1 MNAHWPIT
9 DTRPPSAPLP
19 IPEPWHAGIPGAA
32 SPTHTP
38 AAPSLA
44 AYLADEASLA
54 CLRDCLASLGLSAER
69 CQIATLD
76 EAVQAL
82 AMAPAS
88 PEILIVDLSGRADPL
103 ADLPALAQVCAPGTL
118 VIAIG
123 QTNDVQL
130 FRGLLARGFHDYLL
144 KPLSAPQL
152 AEAIAGAQATLASAA
167 LAPATG
173 AAPAS
178 QHLTTVVIGT
188 RGGVGATTLAT
199 ALAWLS
205 STDLAQPTA
214 LLDLDIAFGTGALSL
229 DLEPGQGLV
238 DAIDNPA
245 RIDGLFI
252 ERAMIRA
259 SDTLAILSAEAPVTT
274 AAPADGGALL
284 HLAEELRHAFAATII
299 DLPRALL
306 ASTTQLLAEAGSVVL
321 VTELTLAGAR
331 DTIRILGHV
340 RAHAPLARVILV
352 ANKVP
357 SGLCE
362 IGPGDFEAAIE
373 RNLDFLLPCEP
384 HVAITAAKH
393 GQSFAEANRDGR
405 LGEGL
410 AAIARAACATGD
422 GSTAPALRARPSL
435 LARLGSRGFSG
446 GWLGALL
453 GSAPAA

>member
-1 MNAHWPIT
+1 MNAPWPIT
-9 DTRPPSAPLP
+9 ATRPPSAPQAM
-19 IPEPWHAGIPGAA
+19 PEPWHADIPGATQA
-32 SPTHTP
+32 PAAPYP

-54 CLRDCLASLGLSAER
+54 CLRDCLASLGLPAKC

-76 EAVQAL
+76 EAVEAL

-88 PEILIVDLSGRADPL
+88 PEILLIDLSGLADPL

-130 FRGLLARGFHDYLL
+130 YRALLASGIHDYLL
-144 KPLSAPQL
+144 KPLSMPQL
-152 AEAIAGAQATLASAA
+152 ADAIADARAALASATQA
-167 LAPATG
+167 G

-259 SDTLAILSAEAPVTT
+259 SDTLAILSAEAPVATT
-274 AAPADGGALL
+274 APADGGALL
-284 HLAEELRHAFAATII
+284 HLAEELRHAFTATVI

-306 ASTTQLLAEAGSVVL
+306 ATTTQLLAEAGSVVL

-393 GQSFAEANRDGR
+393 GQSFAEANRTGR

-410 AAIARAACATGD
+410 AAIARAASATGD
-422 GSTAPALRARPSL
+422 GTTAPASRARPSL
-435 LARLGSRGFSG
+435 LARLGSRGFAG